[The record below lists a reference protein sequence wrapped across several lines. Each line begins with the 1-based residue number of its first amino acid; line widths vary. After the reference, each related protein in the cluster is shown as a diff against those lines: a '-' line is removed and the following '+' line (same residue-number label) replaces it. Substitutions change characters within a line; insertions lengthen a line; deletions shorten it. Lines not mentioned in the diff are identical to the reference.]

1 MAPSLRTVVRRM
13 RLVPVAGGLD
23 SVVRWV
29 AVSELED
36 PAPFLEGD
44 ELLLTTGM
52 RLGDDFP
59 GYVARLVARGVAGLG
74 FGVGLF
80 HEEIPAGLVTAAAEA
95 GLPLLEVPRE
105 TPFIAIGKLVSELL
119 AAEQYDEI
127 TRAFAAQGRL
137 TRAALR
143 PEGMHAVIDRLAKET
158 GGWAI
163 LLDESGQV
171 RHATPGA
178 EAAVVTAEI
187 TRFLTAGRTADPP
200 PGAGSVGTLG
210 AVGEAGAASGEGT
223 ATAGDKAG
231 EAGATDSAG
240 MAGSAGA
247 VGTVGA
253 AGMSDVPG
261 TAAVRAGVTSGTVGP
276 GLGVTSA
283 VGASGVRVAAG
294 AQASAGVRGSGRRF
308 PASLALAGPGEHI
321 VVQPLGGGVRP
332 RGFFAV
338 GVARAFSPVAHTV
351 VNAAGSLLTLALE
364 QGGAQLEAERRLRDA
379 VLRLLLSGA
388 PGAEGE
394 ARAVLGPVGRRL
406 PEEPFVVLAVGEEAL
421 EQVEAVA
428 FAARLG
434 PEAGAALP
442 EVRSDERPGEGP
454 ASAGERRA
462 GGDLATGAER
472 AGGGL
477 AKGAERAGDGAAT
490 GAGRRAGVVVL
501 VGEQAGRQ
509 VAGLVGGGVGVSS
522 PCGYQGLRAGVDQ
535 ACQAYGAG
543 RGGVVLF
550 GELAGQGLMALLEP
564 AAARAFSAA
573 RLAPLVAYGPRADL
587 IASLRAY
594 LDSNGHWD
602 AAAQR
607 LGVHRHTLRYRMKR
621 VTELLGCDLDDPG
634 VRAELWFALEAARR

>member
-1 MAPSLRTVVRRM
+1 MAPSLRAVVRRM
-13 RLVPVAGGLD
+13 RLRPVAGGLD

-52 RLGDDFP
+52 RLGDDFS
-59 GYVARLVARGVAGLG
+59 GYVDRLVARGVAGLG

-80 HEEIPAGLVTAAAEA
+80 HEQIPAGLVTAAARA

-143 PEGMHAVIDRLAKET
+143 PEGTHAVIDRLAKET

-171 RHATPGA
+171 RHATSGA
-178 EAAVVTAEI
+178 DADAVTAEI
-187 TRFLTAGRTADPP
+187 NRLLTTGRAAGRLGTGGMAEP
-200 PGAGSVGTLG
+200 PGT
-210 AVGEAGAASGEGT
+210 T
-223 ATAGDKAG
+223 
-231 EAGATDSAG
+231 
-240 MAGSAGA
+240 
-247 VGTVGA
+247 GTV
-253 AGMSDVPG
+253 PG
-261 TAAVRAGVTSGTVGP
+261 GQ
-276 GLGVTSA
+276 GLPQ
-283 VGASGVRVAAG
+283 VA
-294 AQASAGVRGSGRRF
+294 AGVRGSGRRF
-308 PASLALAGPGEHI
+308 PASLALAGPQEHV
-321 VVQPLGGGVRP
+321 VVQPLGGGSRP

-338 GVARAFSPVAHTV
+338 GAARPFSPVAHTV

-364 QGGAQLEAERRLRDA
+364 QGGAQREAGRRLRDA

-388 PGAEGE
+388 PGAEEE
-394 ARAVLGPVGRRL
+394 ARAVLGPLGARL
-406 PEEPFVVLAVGEEAL
+406 PAEPFVVLVVGAEAL

-428 FAARLG
+428 FAARLDPDG
-434 PEAGAALP
+434 EAGK
-442 EVRSDERPGEGP
+442 
-454 ASAGERRA
+454 
-462 GGDLATGAER
+462 GDPATGTGR
-472 AGGGL
+472 
-477 AKGAERAGDGAAT
+477 GAE
-490 GAGRRAGVVVL
+490 VVVL
-501 VGEQAGRQ
+501 VGEGAEGE
-509 VAGLVGGGVGVSS
+509 VAEIVGGPVGVGLA
-522 PCGYQGLRAGVDQ
+522 CGYRTLRGGVEQ
-535 ACQAYGAG
+535 ARQAYGG
-543 RGGVVLF
+543 SRGGVVSF
-550 GELAGQGLMALLEP
+550 GELAGQGLLALLEP

-573 RLAPLVAYGPRADL
+573 LLAPLVAYGPRADL
-587 IASLRAY
+587 MASLRAY

>member
-1 MAPSLRTVVRRM
+1 MAPSLRAVVRRM
-13 RLVPVAGGLD
+13 GLRPVAGGLD
-23 SVVRWV
+23 TVVRWV

-44 ELLLTTGM
+44 ELLLTTGI
-52 RLGDDFP
+52 RLGDDFS

-74 FGVGLF
+74 FGVGLT
-80 HEEIPAGLVTAAAEA
+80 HEEIPAALVAAAEQA

-143 PEGMHAVIDRLAKET
+143 PEGTHAVIDRLAKET

-171 RHATPGA
+171 RHTTPGA
-178 EAAVVTAEI
+178 DADAVTAEI
-187 TRFLTAGRTADPP
+187 TRLLTTGRTAW
-200 PGAGSVGTLG
+200 
-210 AVGEAGAASGEGT
+210 GAASGI
-223 ATAGDKAG
+223 
-231 EAGATDSAG
+231 
-240 MAGSAGA
+240 
-247 VGTVGA
+247 
-253 AGMSDVPG
+253 
-261 TAAVRAGVTSGTVGP
+261 
-276 GLGVTSA
+276 
-283 VGASGVRVAAG
+283 
-294 AQASAGVRGSGRRF
+294 RGSGRRF
-308 PASLALAGPGEHI
+308 PASLALAGPDEHV
-321 VVQPLGGGVRP
+321 VVQPLGGGSRP

-338 GVARAFSPVAHTV
+338 GAARPFSPVAHTV

-364 QGGAQLEAERRLRDA
+364 QGGAHLEAERRLRDA

-388 PGAEGE
+388 PGAVEE
-394 ARAVLGPVGRRL
+394 ARAVLGPLGARL

-428 FAARLG
+428 FAARLDPAGEAVPPADG
-434 PEAGAALP
+434 P
-442 EVRSDERPGEGP
+442 SGP
-454 ASAGERRA
+454 LAGERQAGSGPAGRA
-462 GGDLATGAER
+462 GQVGGESALGAR
-472 AGGGL
+472 
-477 AKGAERAGDGAAT
+477 
-490 GAGRRAGVVVL
+490 RRAGVAVL
-501 VGEQAGRQ
+501 VAEGVGME
-509 VAGLVGGGVGVSS
+509 VAETVGVAVGVSS
-522 PCGYQGLRAGVDQ
+522 PCDYRTLRGGVEQ
-535 ACQAYGAG
+535 ACRAYGG
-543 RGGVVLF
+543 SRGGVVFF
-550 GELAGQGLMALLEP
+550 GALAGQGLMALLEP

-573 RLAPLVAYGPRADL
+573 LLAPLVAYGTRADL
-587 IASLRAY
+587 MASLRAY

-621 VTELLGCDLDDPG
+621 VSELLGCDLDDPG